1 MSGWLTVWMIAS
13 KRYQTKEGEKT
24 LSDNAFATLQGF
36 VAEEQAQAMKD
47 ALGGV
52 YRGLFLGLF

>member
-24 LSDNAFATLQGF
+24 LSDNAFATLQSF

-52 YRGLFLGLF
+52 YRGLF